1 MRIRD
6 KVAVVTGANRGI
18 GRACAE
24 ALVREGA
31 KVFAVDVLPDP
42 SDWPSNIHYRR
53 FDVGLESEW
62 KTFGSS
68 LATDPGRVDILVCA
82 AGIAPTKAG
91 AHDVSLA
98 DWDAIVRVNQTGVL
112 LGMRMALD
120 MMLGKGALSIVNIS
134 SIWGQVG
141 GYGAGRLPCEQR
153 RGDQHD
159 AKRRRDLREG
169 ARPRECHSAGAHRHG
184 YGAGPEA

>member
-1 MRIRD
+1 
-6 KVAVVTGANRGI
+6 
-18 GRACAE
+18 
-24 ALVREGA
+24 
-31 KVFAVDVLPDP
+31 LPDP
-42 SDWPSNIHYRR
+42 GDWPSSIAYHR

-82 AGIAPTKAG
+82 AGIAPSKAG

-120 MMLGKGALSIVNIS
+120 MMVGKGALSIVNIS

-141 GYGAGRLPCEQR
+141 GTGQVAY
-153 RGDQHD
+153 H
-159 AKRRRDLREG
+159 
-169 ARPRECHSAGAHRHG
+169 AR
-184 YGAGPEA
+184 